1 MQIGN
6 LHKKLPF
13 YSRIIR
19 KELARYEKK
28 NNRKNTSDSDE
39 MEDDE
44 SRRKSPDR
52 KPKNTKTKAPVHLER
67 KKMDKIKIDDQDLMT
82 DSFKLPSKF
91 KNSSTSNSVLKSTNK
106 SKSTKTI
113 DQKVNLNFKSDNDL
127 DEKFGLEKKPKKPIL
142 RKRSI
147 IEETSTRSR
156 SR

>member
-1 MQIGN
+1 MGDYYAI
-6 LHKKLPF
+6 KLSSHSLSITDLPDLTENILDNVGVRKQGHVMAILK

-82 DSFKLPSKF
+82 DSF
-91 KNSSTSNSVLKSTNK
+91 
-106 SKSTKTI
+106 
-113 DQKVNLNFKSDNDL
+113 
-127 DEKFGLEKKPKKPIL
+127 
-142 RKRSI
+142 
-147 IEETSTRSR
+147 
-156 SR
+156 